1 LSISDQERVEDI
13 LEFAQTLAS
22 LVEKGQDKF
31 RSEVVLQLSIERL
44 MISIGEACSKL
55 SNEFQSAHPQIHG
68 LAPMELSTW
77 ALESQISRTQART
90 LATNS
95 RLLSCITLFG
105 FQIM

>member
-44 MISIGEACSKL
+44 MISIGEACSCARSSGFSFGVCL
-55 SNEFQSAHPQIHG
+55 GGITFNP
-68 LAPMELSTW
+68 ST
-77 ALESQISRTQART
+77 
-90 LATNS
+90 
-95 RLLSCITLFG
+95 
-105 FQIM
+105 

>member
-31 RSEVVLQLSIERL
+31 RSEVVLHLSIERL

-55 SNEFQSAHPQIHG
+55 SNEFQSAHPQIMWRDIVSMRNLLIHAYHRID
-68 LAPMELSTW
+68 LNQVWVA
-77 ALESQISRTQART
+77 ASQDVPNLVRAIRKS
-90 LATNS
+90 
-95 RLLSCITLFG
+95 
-105 FQIM
+105 